1 MNRSNGR
8 AGLEELRTRLYGW
21 NVLSRADG
29 SATLVAGG
37 TDILVAVNGPCPI
50 KAKQEQT
57 DRATLQV
64 SVQTLS
70 APPSNGTYVFSII
83 Q

>member
-1 MNRSNGR
+1 MKRSNGR
-8 AGLEELRTRLYGW
+8 TGLDELRNRFYGW
-21 NVLSRADG
+21 DVLSRADG
-29 SATLVAGG
+29 SSRLAAGG
-37 TDILVAVNGPCPI
+37 TDILVAVSGPGPI

-70 APPSNGTYVFSII
+70 SPPSKDLHASKNS
-83 Q
+83 